1 MANLEKQY
9 HSIYNILVEINGEE
23 TQYIQRGVNEEHAID
38 RLFRTLEPL
47 TNVSEIEVKST
58 EMIYSEEYP
67 TEVSEQDWESLV
79 NEKQLEI
86 QMFMLTGGANKTTLY
101 DIMVFVEGKGN
112 TSFTRQ
118 LYRDAMKEIVVK
130 TV

>member
-1 MANLEKQY
+1 MENLEKQY
-9 HSIYNILVEINGEE
+9 HMVYNILVEINGEE

-47 TNVSEIEVKST
+47 TNVSDIEVKST
-58 EMIYSEEYP
+58 EMIYSEPYP

-86 QMFMLTGGANKTTLY
+86 QLFMLTPLNKTTLY

>member
-47 TNVSEIEVKST
+47 TNVSDIEVKST

-86 QMFMLTGGANKTTLY
+86 QMFMLTPLNKTTLY

>member
-47 TNVSEIEVKST
+47 TDISEIEVKST

-86 QMFMLTGGANKTTLY
+86 QLFMLTPLNKTTLY

>member
-47 TNVSEIEVKST
+47 TNVSDIEVKST

-86 QMFMLTGGANKTTLY
+86 QMFMLTPRNKTTLY

>member
-1 MANLEKQY
+1 MENLEKQY
-9 HSIYNILVEINGEE
+9 HSIYNILVEIDGKE

-47 TNVSEIEVKST
+47 TNVSGIEVKST

-86 QMFMLTGGANKTTLY
+86 QLFMLTPLNETTLY

-112 TSFTRQ
+112 TSFARQ

>member
-47 TNVSEIEVKST
+47 TNVSDIEVKST

-86 QMFMLTGGANKTTLY
+86 QLFMLTPHNKTTLY

>member
-1 MANLEKQY
+1 
-9 HSIYNILVEINGEE
+9 
-23 TQYIQRGVNEEHAID
+23 
-38 RLFRTLEPL
+38 
-47 TNVSEIEVKST
+47 
-58 EMIYSEEYP
+58 MIYSEEYP

-86 QMFMLTGGANKTTLY
+86 QMFMLTPLNKTTLY
-101 DIMVFVEGKGN
+101 DVMVFVEGKGN

>member
-1 MANLEKQY
+1 MENLEKQY
-9 HSIYNILVEINGEE
+9 HSIYNILVDINGEE

-47 TNVSEIEVKST
+47 TNVSDIEVKST

-86 QMFMLTGGANKTTLY
+86 QLFMLTPLNKTTLY

>member
-47 TNVSEIEVKST
+47 TNVSDIEVKST

-86 QMFMLTGGANKTTLY
+86 QMFMLTPLNKTTLY
-101 DIMVFVEGKGN
+101 DVMVFVEGKGN

>member
-47 TNVSEIEVKST
+47 TNVSDIEVKST

-86 QMFMLTGGANKTTLY
+86 QLFMLTPLNKTTLY

>member
-1 MANLEKQY
+1 MENLEKQY
-9 HSIYNILVEINGEE
+9 HSIYNILVEIDGKE

-47 TNVSEIEVKST
+47 TNVSGIEVKST

-86 QMFMLTGGANKTTLY
+86 QLFMLTPLNETTLY

-130 TV
+130 TI

>member
-1 MANLEKQY
+1 MENLEKQY
-9 HSIYNILVEINGEE
+9 HMVYNILVEINGEE

-47 TNVSEIEVKST
+47 TDVSEIEVKST

-86 QMFMLTGGANKTTLY
+86 QLFMLTPLNKTTLY